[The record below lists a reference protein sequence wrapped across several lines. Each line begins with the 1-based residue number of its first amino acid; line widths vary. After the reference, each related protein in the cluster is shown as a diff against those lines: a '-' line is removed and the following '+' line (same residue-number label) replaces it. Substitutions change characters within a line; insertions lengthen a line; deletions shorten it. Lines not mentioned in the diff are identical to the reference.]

1 MQIAVLT
8 IGSRGDIE
16 PFVALAAALRDAGHD
31 VRIGAPPNFASL
43 AAQHGLAFEPMGLDT
58 FALMREAQARKIVG
72 SGNPL
77 GAFRGTM
84 FRRLQERQ
92 TRITRDA
99 WRIAQGMDAVVYKG
113 GLAAGSTVAEKLRI
127 PAIAVALQPM
137 SPTGAFA
144 PPLSGLT
151 LGAGRLGNYVLGKVL
166 ASAIWSIGRPGVR
179 DLRRELGMPPLPYFG
194 VRTRDEPTTLHAF
207 SPLVLARPDDWPAH
221 FHITGHIA
229 PRAAPWTPPD
239 TLVRFLEA
247 GPPPLYI
254 GFGSMTS
261 ADPKRLL
268 DIMLGGLR
276 RVGHR
281 TILLSGWEDYGR
293 DLQLPD
299 FVHMISEAPHDWLFP
314 RMAGIVHH
322 GGAGTIGTAL
332 RSGVPSL
339 VLPYNYDQPFWARR
353 VFELGVGPAPI
364 PLRDLTEDRLAHAL
378 HRLLHDKEMGQRA
391 AELGRRMRAED
402 GCARAVEQILATIE
416 RFHGGRLA
424 ATRVGHGSA
433 GPALPRATT
442 GSARTS

>member
-1 MQIAVLT
+1 MRIGVFT
-8 IGSRGDIE
+8 IGSRGDVE
-16 PFVALAAALRDAGHD
+16 PFLAIAAALRDAGHD
-31 VRIGAPPNFASL
+31 VRLGAPPNFAAL
-43 AAQHGLAFEPMGLDT
+43 AERHGVEFEPMGLDT
-58 FALMREAQARKIVG
+58 FTLLREAQARKIVG
-72 SGNPL
+72 SGNVL
-77 GAFRGTM
+77 GAFRGTT
-84 FRRLQERQ
+84 FQRLQERQ

-99 WRIAQGMDAVVYKG
+99 WRIAQGMDAVVYKA
-113 GLAAGSTVAEKLRI
+113 GLAAGSTLGEKLGI

-151 LGAGRLGNYVLGKVL
+151 LRAGQLGNRLLGQVF

-194 VRTRDEPTTLHAF
+194 LRAKDEPTTLHAF

-221 FHITGHIA
+221 FHVTGFIA

-239 TLVRFLEA
+239 TLVRFLAA

-261 ADPKRLL
+261 PDPKRLL
-268 DIMLGGLR
+268 DLMLGGLR

-281 TILLSGWEDYGR
+281 AILLGGWEDHGR
-293 DLQLPD
+293 DLELPD
-299 FVHMISEAPHDWLFP
+299 FVHRISEAPHDWLFP
-314 RMAGIVHH
+314 RMAGIAHH
-322 GGAGTIGTAL
+322 GGAGTIGSAL

-339 VLPYNYDQPFWARR
+339 VLPHNYDQPFWARR

-364 PLRDLTEDRLAHAL
+364 PLRELTEDRLAAGL
-378 HRLLHDKEMGQRA
+378 HRLLHDGEMRARA

-402 GCARAVEQILATIE
+402 GCARAVEHIQATIE
-416 RFHGGRLA
+416 QFHGSRRA
-424 ATRVGHGSA
+424 AIGVR
-433 GPALPRATT
+433 R
-442 GSARTS
+442 

>member
-1 MQIAVLT
+1 MRIVVFA
-8 IGSRGDIE
+8 IGSRGDVE
-16 PFVALAAALRDAGHD
+16 PFVTIAAALRDAGHD
-31 VRIGAPPNFASL
+31 VRVGAPPNFASL
-43 AAQHGLAFEPMGLDT
+43 AAQHGVAFEPMGLDT
-58 FALMREAQARKIVG
+58 FTLMQEAQARKIVG
-72 SGNPL
+72 SGNL
-77 GAFRGTM
+77 LDAFRGAT

-92 TRITRDA
+92 TKITRDA

-113 GLAAGSTVAEKLRI
+113 GLAAGSTVAEKLGI

-151 LGAGRLGNYVLGKVL
+151 RGAGRLGNRVLGKVV

-194 VRTRDEPTTLHAF
+194 LHTTNEPTTLHAF
-207 SPLVLARPDDWPAH
+207 SPLVLAKPDDWPAH
-221 FHITGHIA
+221 FHITGYIA

-239 TLVRFLEA
+239 TLARFLEA

-254 GFGSMTS
+254 GFGSMTN

-268 DIMLGGLR
+268 QIILAGLR

-293 DLQLPD
+293 ELALPD

-314 RMAGIVHH
+314 RMAGIAHH

-339 VLPYNYDQPFWARR
+339 VLPYNYDHPFWARR

-364 PLRDLTEDRLAHAL
+364 RLRDLTEDQLADAL
-378 HRLLHDKEMGQRA
+378 HQLLHDQEMRQRA

-402 GCARAVEQILATIE
+402 GCARAVEQIHATIE
-416 RFHGGRLA
+416 RFYGRP
-424 ATRVGHGSA
+424 ATTTVGHGGAAPSQ
-433 GPALPRATT
+433 PRATT
-442 GSARTS
+442 GSARTC